1 MKVLLLSPVPPPVG
15 GIASWTINLINYLK
29 VNDDVTVVLVNT
41 ALRSRNITN
50 KSMFSRVLEGCLGFF
65 VNVFLLIKSLVF
77 DSVNVV
83 HLNSSG
89 SLGLFRDLV
98 YVLIARIF
106 RVPVVVHFR
115 FGRIPALKAK
125 DNWEWVLLKLMSKLS
140 YAVIVLDDRSRS
152 ALSKFYGRKIIN
164 IPNPISDDTRI
175 LVANEKSLGFEKRL
189 ERRKVIFVGH
199 VTKNKG
205 VFELVEAC
213 RESGVVRELVMV
225 GPVEGEVKGRL
236 SSMAEQSD
244 LSIEFLGALPKE
256 GVIGEMCS
264 ASVLV
269 LPSYTEG
276 FPNVVIEAMAA
287 KCPVIATDV
296 GAIPSMLDSDSP
308 DPAGIVVES
317 RNSEALKDALEYL
330 FSNPEKAD
338 LFVRNAYRKIEN
350 DYAFESVLEQY
361 KSAWK
366 FAANQK

>member
-1 MKVLLLSPVPPPVG
+1 MKVLLVSPIPPPVG
-15 GIASWTINLINYLK
+15 GIASWTLNLINYLK
-29 VNDDVTVVLVNT
+29 DNDGVRVVLVNT
-41 ALRSRNITN
+41 ALRLKSITN
-50 KSMFSRVLEGCLGFF
+50 KSIVFRVLNGGLGFAINF
-65 VNVFLLIKSLVF
+65 IKIMRCLFLESI
-77 DSVNVV
+77 DVV

-89 SLGLFRDLV
+89 SLGLLRDFW
-98 YVLIARIF
+98 YVVIARAF
-106 RVPVVVHFR
+106 RVPIVVHFH
-115 FGRIPALKAK
+115 FGRIPDVEIK
-125 DNWEWVLLKLMSKLS
+125 DNWEWLLIKSISNLS
-140 YAVIVLDDRSRS
+140 SAIVVLDAESHS
-152 ALSKFYGRKIIN
+152 VLSNRYGRKMLN
-164 IPNPISDDTRI
+164 IPNPVSNDTRN
-175 LVANEKSLGFEKRL
+175 LVAKEDRL
-189 ERRKVIFVGH
+189 TLEQRIERRKVLFVGH
-199 VTKNKG
+199 ITKNKG
-205 VFELVEAC
+205 VFELIEAC
-213 RESGVVRELVMV
+213 GESGVACNLVMV
-225 GPVEGEVKGRL
+225 GPVEGEVKDHL
-236 SSMAEQSD
+236 SSIAEQYA
-244 LSIEFLGALPKE
+244 LSIEFLGTLPKE

-287 KCPVIATDV
+287 KCPVIATNV